1 MHFPAEDHVAEPRP
15 TPLYAATAGL
25 SATNSWTSI
34 NGWASARVYTSVAEE
49 YRAASEDAA
58 LVDLGPM
65 RRYTVRGA
73 DAATIL
79 ARLTTAPMNELAVA
93 ESARGLV
100 LDASGAVVDFAD
112 VTRLSGDL
120 FLLTSATALD
130 RRLLL
135 AARGFDVEVNNVGA
149 QVAALGLVGPGARE
163 AAAAAGIDV
172 LSADASAQGR
182 VRGVELAIRSISFGA
197 APGVEIMYPA
207 EEALVIWERM
217 RRKRPLPAIG
227 VEAIEILRIEG
238 GAPRLGVDFISAD
251 HAVSPTQKRL
261 PTEIGLPH
269 LAPPNRVWFNGRR
282 AMKNAASPGQ
292 YLVVLSVDSDT
303 VAPGAAVYAR
313 GEPQGRVTSSAFS
326 PRLKRTLCF
335 AEIEADVLDRSLEA
349 ATGPLS
355 ADRAAARLHE
365 TAESRQAATFR
376 DGLRAATES
385 RR

>member
-1 MHFPAEDHVAEPRP
+1 MHFPAEDNVNEPRP

-25 SATNSWTSI
+25 SATNSWTSV
-34 NGWASARVYTSVAEE
+34 NGWATARVYTNVAEE

-58 LVDLGPM
+58 LVDLGAM

-73 DAATIL
+73 DAAKIL
-79 ARLTTAPMNELAVA
+79 ARLTTTPMNELAVA

-100 LDASGAVVDFAD
+100 LDASGSVVDFAD

-120 FLLTSATALD
+120 FLLTSAIALD

-135 AARGFDVEVNNVGA
+135 AARDFDVEINNVGA
-149 QVAALGLVGPGARE
+149 LVAALGLVGPAARE

-197 APGVEIMYPA
+197 TPGVEIMYPA

-217 RRKRPLPAIG
+217 RRKRPLPAVG
-227 VEAIEILRIEG
+227 LEAIEILRIEG
-238 GAPRLGVDFISAD
+238 GAPRLGVDFVSAD
-251 HAVSPTQKRL
+251 HAASPAAKRL

-269 LAPPNRVWFNGRR
+269 LAPPNRAWFSGRR
-282 AMKNAASPGQ
+282 AMKTAAAPSR
-292 YLVVLSVDSDT
+292 YLVVLSVDSDA
-303 VAPGAAVYAR
+303 VAPGAAVYAK
-313 GEPQGRVTSSAFS
+313 GEPQGRVTSSVFS

-335 AEIEADVLDRSLEA
+335 AEIAPSALDRPLEA
-349 ATGPLS
+349 ATGPLPT
-355 ADRAAARLHE
+355 DRAAARLHE
-365 TAESRQAATFR
+365 TAESRQAAAFR
-376 DGLRAATES
+376 DALRAATES